1 MTSIQARL
9 SKPLLRRLFADW
21 TEGPIATQRAR
32 QEQRAR
38 FIPLPREIVCQAVT
52 INGIPGEWITPPN
65 AVSGVMLYLHG
76 GAYNLG
82 SVNASRDLIARLSAA
97 TRCKTLAI
105 DYRLA
110 PEHPFPAALADA
122 TAVYRWL
129 LTEGIPP
136 NRLVLAGDSAGGGLA
151 VATLLAL
158 RDGGTPL
165 PAGAICLSPWVDLA
179 LTGAAIRDK
188 AAVDPILDAAS
199 LSAYAAAYAGAA
211 ALTSPQISPLY
222 ADLRGLPPLLI
233 QAGSDE
239 LLLDDATRLAQKA
252 HKAGVTVTLQIW
264 DGLFHV
270 FPAMPFLPE
279 ARQALQEAAR
289 FVAGLS
295 DEEQASGER
304 G

>member
-9 SKPLLRRLFADW
+9 SKPLLRRLFAGW

-32 QEQRAR
+32 QEQRAK
-38 FIPLPREIVCQAVT
+38 FTPLPRRIACQPVS
-52 INGIPGEWITPPN
+52 INGIPGEWIIPPN
-65 AVSGVMLYLHG
+65 AASGVMLYLHG

-97 TRCKTLAI
+97 TQCQTLAI

-129 LTEGIPP
+129 LTEGISP
-136 NRLVLAGDSAGGGLA
+136 NCLFLAGDSAGGGLA

-158 RDGGTPL
+158 RDGEAPL
-165 PAGAICLSPWVDLA
+165 PAGALCLSPWVDLA

-188 AAVDPILDAAS
+188 AAVDPILDVAS
-199 LSAYAAAYAGAA
+199 LARYAAAYAATT
-211 ALTSPQISPLY
+211 ALTSPYISPLY

-233 QAGSDE
+233 QAGSE
-239 LLLDDATRLAQKA
+239 EILLDDATRLAQKA
-252 HKAGVTVTLQIW
+252 RRDGVAVTLHIW

-270 FPAMPFLPE
+270 FPAVPFLPE
-279 ARQALQEAAR
+279 TRQALQEAAR
-289 FVAGLS
+289 FVAGLAGG
-295 DEEQASGER
+295 EQTSG
-304 G
+304 